1 MRERKRETEIE
12 KARERRGESAATL
25 YLTLTNLFISLKKS
39 LKSHMETIL
48 SNENLRAKIV
58 YIFIVFL

>member
-25 YLTLTNLFISLKKS
+25 YLNLTNLFISLKKS
-39 LKSHMETIL
+39 LKSHMKTIL
-48 SNENLRAKIV
+48 SNENLRAKK
-58 YIFIVFL
+58 VFFCII